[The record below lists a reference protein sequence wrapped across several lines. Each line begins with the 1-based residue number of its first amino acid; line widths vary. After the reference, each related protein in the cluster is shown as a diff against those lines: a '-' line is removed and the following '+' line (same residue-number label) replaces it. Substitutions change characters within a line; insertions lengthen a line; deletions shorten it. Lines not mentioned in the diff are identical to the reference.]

1 MQDEK
6 TSGENRKHKDSL
18 FVDYF
23 SKDRDWKQHFL
34 SLYNALHGTNLQ
46 VADTQLE
53 RVNLEQVLYKSYY
66 NDIAVLVNGQF
77 ILMIEHQ
84 STINPN
90 MPLRLLEYVARIY
103 GNIVDSTAK
112 FSRHLVP
119 LAKPEFIVFYT
130 GSQELPPESYLY
142 LSDAFPK
149 QGQNADLTL
158 ELKVKVCT
166 IKSETPSPVVH
177 SCTDLEQYVQF
188 LQLVEEAKAAGHEN
202 PLKWAIQEAVRRNIL
217 RDYLERKGGEVLSIL
232 MTEYDYATDMAVLKE
247 EAYEDGLFVGL
258 ATGREEGREEGISI
272 GLERGLERGAYQTKL
287 ETARNLLSMGL
298 EPEQVAQGTDLP
310 LGTVLELRN
319 DCDR

>member
-1 MQDEK
+1 MQNENP
-6 TSGENRKHKDSL
+6 SGENRKHKDSL

-46 VADTQLE
+46 VSDTQLE

-66 NDIAVLVNGQF
+66 NDIAVLVDGQF

-103 GNIVDSTAK
+103 GNIVDSKAK

-130 GSQELPPESYLY
+130 GDQELPPESYLY
-142 LSDAFPK
+142 LSDAFPN
-149 QGQNADLTL
+149 QTQNADLTL

-166 IKSETPSPVVH
+166 IRSESPSPVVR

-188 LQLVEEAKAAGHEN
+188 LELMEEARAAGHKH

-247 EAYEDGLFVGL
+247 ESYEDGLF
-258 ATGREEGREEGISI
+258 AGREEGISI
-272 GLERGLERGAYQTKL
+272 GLERGAYEKAL
-287 ETARNLLSMGL
+287 ETARSFLSMGL
-298 EPEQVAQGTDLP
+298 EPEQVAQGTGLS
-310 LGTVLELRN
+310 LEVILQLIS
-319 DCDR
+319 